1 MIFNRIRRRAQ
12 LRKGPG
18 KGNALTCQQL
28 VELVTDYLE
37 GALDAE
43 MLLRFEE
50 HIAGCDGCTAYLE
63 QMRQTAQMVGRLD
76 EKNLSEPARTKLMAA
91 FRDWKSE
98 RPEAP

>member
-1 MIFNRIRRRAQ
+1 MIFSRVRRRAR
-12 LRKGPG
+12 LHKGPNTTNG
-18 KGNALTCQQL
+18 LSCQQL

-43 MLLRFEE
+43 TLMRFEE

-63 QMRQTAQMVGRLD
+63 QMRKTARIVGRLD

-91 FRDWKSE
+91 FRDWKGD
-98 RPEAP
+98 RA